1 MMSAVALMTSGET
14 VASVPGVFQPGVLSP
29 QSTCRLTAMAVVLLG
44 HFNFAFVGAVL
55 LSSFV

>member
-1 MMSAVALMTSGET
+1 MVSAVALLTSGET
-14 VASVPGVFQPGVLSP
+14 VASVTGVFQPGVLSP
-29 QSTCRLTAMAVVLLG
+29 QSTCRLNAMVVVLLR

>member
-1 MMSAVALMTSGET
+1 MVSAVALLTSGET

-29 QSTCRLTAMAVVLLG
+29 QSTCRLNAMVVLLR